1 MLQTCRRNWDT
12 LIRMV
17 QENGMRH
24 NKKLGW
30 SDVTPKSQWMN
41 RRRLMVGTASALI
54 AAPTL
59 LRADTIS
66 SPYSTDEEPNTFED
80 LSTYNNFYEFGTAK
94 EDPAYYASS
103 LVTDPWSIVIDGMV
117 DKPGTYDL
125 ADVIKDQP
133 IEERIYRFRCVEAW
147 SAIVPW
153 QGFALSGL
161 LTRVG
166 VQPGAK
172 YVYFETLVRPEEMPG
187 QQSTFIEW
195 PYREGLRLDEAMNP
209 LTILAT
215 GLYDEA
221 LPNQNG
227 APIRLVVP
235 WKYGFKSIKSIV
247 RISLVAELPQTT
259 WNMLQPSEYG
269 FYANVNPTVDHPRW
283 SQASERR
290 IGGGLF
296 GGRIDTQMFNGYG
309 EQVASL
315 YAGQDLAKD
324 F

>member
-1 MLQTCRRNWDT
+1 MSRT
-12 LIRMV
+12 
-17 QENGMRH
+17 G
-24 NKKLGW
+24 KLGW
-30 SDVTPKSQWMN
+30 SDVTPKADWMN
-41 RRRLMVGTASALI
+41 RRQLMVGTAAALM
-54 AAPTL
+54 AAPQIGLAQTK
-59 LRADTIS
+59 S
-66 SPYSTDEEPNTFED
+66 VFSTTEEPNSFED
-80 LSTYNNFYEFGTAK
+80 ITSYNNFYEFGTGK
-94 EDPAYYASS
+94 EDPAAYAAG
-103 LVTDPWSIVIDGMV
+103 LKTDPWSIVIDGMV

-125 ADVIKDQP
+125 ADVVKDQP

-147 SAIVPW
+147 SAIIPW
-153 QGFALSGL
+153 NGFELAGL
-161 LTRVG
+161 LNRVG

-172 YVYFETLVRPEEMPG
+172 FVAFETLVRPEEMPG
-187 QQSTFIEW
+187 QQSDFIAW

-215 GLYDEA
+215 GLYGEPM
-221 LPNQNG
+221 PNQNG

-247 RISLVAELPQTT
+247 RISLTDVMPPTT
-259 WNMLQPSEYG
+259 WNMLQAGEYG
-269 FYANVNPTVDHPRW
+269 FYANVNPEVDHPRW

-296 GGRIDTQMFNGYG
+296 AGRQDTLKFNGYG

-315 YAGQDLAKD
+315 YTGQDLAQD